1 MDFWLNKYPRHIFFA
16 FQHIYRV
23 RLFRSKER
31 IRNCRTFD
39 FLLSSK
45 LTTLDTFRSLSCD
58 EIKGTDIF
66 IIILETLCPEYSM
79 NAKQERRVGLIVR
92 SSWERARIDFMLTIY
107 RRFSYLF
114 FFLSFL
120 AYNISCQTILDHD
133 RLTIVLSNQTVRF
146 CFERNERLFVF
157 IDKIKRKLLR
167 MLAIICEKKK
177 GHKRV
182 VYNREPSKEEVGRSV
197 NGEIV
202 GQ

>member
-16 FQHIYRV
+16 FQYIYRV

-120 AYNISCQTILDHD
+120 ACNISCETDHD

>member
-1 MDFWLNKYPRHIFFA
+1 
-16 FQHIYRV
+16 
-23 RLFRSKER
+23 
-31 IRNCRTFD
+31 
-39 FLLSSK
+39 
-45 LTTLDTFRSLSCD
+45 
-58 EIKGTDIF
+58 
-66 IIILETLCPEYSM
+66 
-79 NAKQERRVGLIVR
+79 
-92 SSWERARIDFMLTIY
+92 MLTIY

-120 AYNISCQTILDHD
+120 ACNISCETDHD
-133 RLTIVLSNQTVRF
+133 RLTIVLSNQIVRF
-146 CFERNERLFVF
+146 CFERLFVF

>member
-16 FQHIYRV
+16 FQYIYRV

-79 NAKQERRVGLIVR
+79 NAKQEIEGSVKLVR

-120 AYNISCQTILDHD
+120 ACNISCETDHD
-133 RLTIVLSNQTVRF
+133 RLTIVLSNQIVRF

-177 GHKRV
+177 VIRV

>member
-1 MDFWLNKYPRHIFFA
+1 MPYVRFSSLLWTDDSRH
-16 FQHIYRV
+16 V
-23 RLFRSKER
+23 RGV
-31 IRNCRTFD
+31 
-39 FLLSSK
+39 
-45 LTTLDTFRSLSCD
+45 RSLSCD

-120 AYNISCQTILDHD
+120 ACNISCETDHD

>member
-1 MDFWLNKYPRHIFFA
+1 MWRNQRGRHLYY
-16 FQHIYRV
+16 H
-23 RLFRSKER
+23 S
-31 IRNCRTFD
+31 RN
-39 FLLSSK
+39 
-45 LTTLDTFRSLSCD
+45 SLSWIFYECKTG
-58 EIKGTDIF
+58 EKGRSDR
-66 IIILETLCPEYSM
+66 
-79 NAKQERRVGLIVR
+79 AKLVR
-92 SSWERARIDFMLTIY
+92 EGTN
-107 RRFSYLF
+107 RFYANNT

-120 AYNISCQTILDHD
+120 PFLFFLEYNISCETDHD